1 MLTEKEI
8 EVLRYVQKGFNQMEL
23 AKKLKITQPAV
34 SKFYS
39 SAIKKI
45 KEAKETI
52 ELSKTLGI
60 K

>member
-8 EVLRYVQKGFNQMEL
+8 EVLRYLQKGLNQMEV

-39 SAIKKI
+39 SGIKKI
-45 KEAKETI
+45 KEARETLDFAKE
-52 ELSKTLGI
+52 LGI